1 MGCIVVCI
9 VVCNGS
15 LIVGIERRDCKTL
28 KEGGGGG
35 SAVPAGVAV
44 KATSSV
50 CTPVDEVCKE
60 AVTTG
65 QLQQTQ
71 HKCTLT
77 NFSHREHIRMVR
89 TFLDCAM
96 TTECDASFN
105 EC

>member
-1 MGCIVVCI
+1 M

-35 SAVPAGVAV
+35 AVPAGIAV
-44 KATSSV
+44 VATSSV

-65 QLQQTQ
+65 QLQ
-71 HKCTLT
+71 
-77 NFSHREHIRMVR
+77 
-89 TFLDCAM
+89 
-96 TTECDASFN
+96 
-105 EC
+105 